1 MRQPG
6 ITRLLALVVFA
17 LLVSTSCRAQT
28 PITITSMPTP
38 DSAVISAGAD
48 AGLGIGQE
56 LAIIRDGQRV
66 GTLVLTGVDNQTA
79 TGRVVPVAGATV
91 QILDSVQAPTS
102 PAATPAAAPVPVKPP
117 RPVKKA
123 VVPASNEHD
132 GDIIPWERWEY
143 MAMSSLAVD
152 GLLPGYA
159 ARDFQA
165 TRQFTR
171 GQLADLTGKA
181 LLLYTSGMG
190 ADRDGML
197 LRRLANDFSLE
208 PAVREASIA
217 AKEIKIGRASN
228 PPAVE
233 EAPGLSAY
241 GGVRYWKFRDD
252 GHVNVTGRVGG
263 IYDVNDNVFVA
274 LSVNNLHRL
283 TSALPKAFP
292 AVDVAT
298 LNFHGLGMDWEI
310 GKTYWSSGPAYSGD
324 GLLSDNSPGMLMA
337 KARGAFN
344 WGKLGR
350 FVGTEL
356 YGGFQDTLEHKYYG
370 FRRMETRVNPKLEL
384 GLGEAYIATHAPNPA
399 SLVLPYYAYQRI
411 FVLHQG
417 LGGHGAGNTGN
428 ETFNYMAQV
437 DLTSHLSRKVTTYFE
452 YILDDVSAPS
462 SLGVGNVPRKT
473 GFVFGMHFPILF
485 GSRGEGRFEI
495 YNADRETYLGI
506 QPQVSWTNH
515 DLLIGNPFGPNTQA
529 FFGRLDYRFTNR
541 VKGSLQLRDAVQ
553 YHNGLPDMG
562 DRFELALTG
571 SYDLTPAESV
581 SIQWVP
587 QRFRGQGY
595 VERPSAFEV
604 MGTYAY

>member
-6 ITRLLALVVFA
+6 ILRSIAFGAFA
-17 LLVSTSCRAQT
+17 LLISAPGRAQKT
-28 PITITSMPTP
+28 VSITSMPAP
-38 DSAVISAGAD
+38 DTAVVSAGAD
-48 AGLGIGQE
+48 AGLGVGQE
-56 LAIIRDGQRV
+56 LPIFRDGQRI

-79 TGRVVPVAGATV
+79 TGRVAAVAGAGVRVLDLV
-91 QILDSVQAPTS
+91 QLPNAPAQP
-102 PAATPAAAPVPVKPP
+102 PAKAPVPVRPPKPTKP
-117 RPVKKA
+117 A
-123 VVPASNEHD
+123 VVPAYNEHD

-143 MAMSSLAVD
+143 MALSSLAVD

-171 GQLADLTGKA
+171 GQLADLTAKA
-181 LLLYTSGMG
+181 LLLYMSGLG
-190 ADRDGML
+190 TDRDQML
-197 LRRLANDFSLE
+197 LRRLAQDFALE
-208 PAVREASIA
+208 PAVKEASDA
-217 AKEIKIGRASN
+217 AKEIKLDRTPKA
-228 PPAVE
+228 PAVGS
-233 EAPGLSAY
+233 APGLSVY
-241 GGVRYWKFRDD
+241 GGVRLWRFRSDE
-252 GHVNVTGRVGG
+252 HESITGRVGG
-263 IYDVNDNVFVA
+263 IYDLNDNAFLA

-283 TSALPKAFP
+283 TSALPSAFP

-298 LNFHGLGMDWEI
+298 LNFHGLGLDWEI

-350 FVGTEL
+350 FVGTEV
-356 YGGFQDTLEHKYYG
+356 YGGFQDNLEHKYYG
-370 FRRMETRVNPKLEL
+370 LRRMETRLTPKLEL
-384 GLGEAYIATHAPNPA
+384 GLGESYIATHAPNPA
-399 SLVLPYYAYQRI
+399 SLVLPYYAYQRL
-411 FVLHQG
+411 FVLHQNIG
-417 LGGHGAGNTGN
+417 THGDSTTGN

-437 DLTSHLSRKVTTYFE
+437 DLTAHLSRKAPTYFE
-452 YILDDVSAPS
+452 YILDDISAPS
-462 SLGVGNVPRKT
+462 SLGEGNVPRKT
-473 GFVFGMHFPILF
+473 GFVFGMHFPTLF

-506 QPQVSWTNH
+506 QPQVGWSNH

-562 DRFELALTG
+562 DRFELALTTA
-571 SYDLTPAESV
+571 YDITPAESV
-581 SIQWVP
+581 SVSYVP

-595 VERPSAFEV
+595 TERPTALNV

>member
-6 ITRLLALVVFA
+6 ITRFLAIFVFA
-17 LLVSTSCRAQT
+17 LFVSTSGRAQT
-28 PITITSMPTP
+28 SITITSMPAP
-38 DSAVISAGAD
+38 DSAVISAGAN
-48 AGLGIGQE
+48 AGLAVGQE
-56 LAIIRDGQRV
+56 LPITRAGQRV

-79 TGRVVPVAGATV
+79 TGRVIAADGAIVRVLDQVGAPGTLGQPVAA
-91 QILDSVQAPTS
+91 S
-102 PAATPAAAPVPVKPP
+102 PTPAKPEPVVRKPVI
-117 RPVKKA
+117 
-123 VVPASNEHD
+123 SSYNEHD

-171 GQLADLTGKA
+171 GQLADLTAKA
-181 LLLYTSGMG
+181 LLLYTSGLG
-190 ADRDGML
+190 ADRDDIL
-197 LRRLANDFSLE
+197 LRRLANEFSLQS
-208 PAVREASIA
+208 AVREASA
-217 AKEIKIGRASN
+217 AADEIKLGRTAK
-228 PPAVE
+228 PPVVPS
-233 EAPGLSAY
+233 APGLSAY
-241 GGVRYWKFRDD
+241 GGVRLWRFRADD
-252 GHVNVTGRVGG
+252 HVNITGRVGG

-298 LNFHGLGMDWEI
+298 VNFHGLGLDWEI
-310 GKTYWSSGPAYSGD
+310 GKTYWSSGPVYSGD

-350 FVGTEL
+350 FVGTEI

-370 FRRMETRVNPKLEL
+370 FRRMETRVNHNLEL
-384 GLGEAYIATHAPNPA
+384 GIGEAYIATHAPNPA
-399 SLVLPYYAYQRI
+399 SLVLPYYAYQRL

-417 LGGHGAGNTGN
+417 IGGHGSGTTGN

-437 DLTSHLSRKVTTYFE
+437 DLTSHLNRKATAYFE

-462 SLGVGNVPRKT
+462 SLGQGNVPRKT
-473 GFVFGMHFPILF
+473 GFVFGMHFPLLF

-571 SYDLTPAESV
+571 AYDITPAESV
-581 SIQWVP
+581 SVRWVP

-595 VERPSAFEV
+595 VERPSAFEI
-604 MGTYAY
+604 MGTYGY